1 MTDYDRVFF
10 SRSRRRF
17 LRQGAAVGLAASL
30 GPLLAACGSDG
41 GSGGSSGPVT
51 LQVWGGVP
59 AENGPADLIA
69 AFQKANPRITVRY
82 TRYVN
87 DDTGNTKLDT
97 SLQSGIPI
105 DVYFSYTIPHINP
118 RISAGLAEDLTPYIN
133 ADSTLKAWVQGT
145 QGIFHVADKYFSL
158 PTARSPFYVLAN
170 KKALDAAGVTLPQ
183 KWTIDDFHALA
194 RQLSK
199 GATLGA
205 FAPPTVLP
213 YAPPSLATMTL
224 GADAYYKNNGS
235 ESNFDHPI
243 FRQNLEL
250 HRGMITEK
258 SSFPWTDVLSQN
270 LRAYTQRPFLTGQ
283 NLLWITQAF
292 SLRYIND
299 LQTYPHDF
307 MTTFAPMPAPGGAST
322 YYNGGGLD
330 NFIMMNAKS
339 QVKDEAWQFIRFWLG
354 EGAKYM
360 LKGGKIPALP
370 GTDTDT
376 IVSGI
381 LGAQKDQLYDVAS
394 FKNVLTDAG
403 APLSIDTQTRGLTK
417 IASIV
422 QGQSELYLTGQLSL
436 DQWVST
442 VKQQADAAIKS
453 AGA

>member
-133 ADSTLKAWVQGT
+133 ADSTLKSWVQST
-145 QGIFHVADKYFSL
+145 QGIFNVGNKYFSL

-199 GATLGA
+199 GSTLGA

-224 GADAYYKNNGS
+224 GPNAYYKNNGS

-250 HRGMITEK
+250 HRGMISEK

-307 MTTFAPMPAPGGAST
+307 MTTFAPMPAPAGAST

-339 QVKDEAWQFIRFWLG
+339 QFKDEAWQFIRFWLG

-360 LKGGKIPALP
+360 LKGGKVPALP
-370 GTDTDT
+370 GTDIDT

-394 FKNVLTDAG
+394 FKSVLTDAG
-403 APLSIDTQTRGLTK
+403 APLSIDTQTRGLSK

-422 QGQSELYLTGQLSL
+422 QSQSELYLTGQLSI